1 MGSVR
6 PVRRSLDR
14 VRASPGRALVALTLV
29 ALTLR
34 LVGLGMR
41 SFHWDEARVGY
52 WTLRYLETGTFAY
65 RPIIHGPFLPIVN
78 RHVFALLG
86 ASDATARLV
95 VALLGGVLPLAA
107 WLFRDHLDD
116 AEVVTLGGFFAFN
129 PLLLYFS
136 RFMRA
141 DVPLA
146 VFATFAL
153 GFTVRALASGRR
165 RHLLAAGVAL
175 GLALTTKENVLVY
188 LACWGGALGVAYGVR
203 VLPRYRPDS
212 VTSTSA
218 AISTVGRDAA
228 TDARDALHPVLSAVV
243 PALLLTLLVV
253 VFFYAPRG
261 AAGDPSL
268 ATALA
273 DPTLLPA
280 LVEQAT
286 LGSVETFRAGI
297 WASSEVRDHP
307 YLPFLAHYA
316 GVLAVGGAVLYTLAA
331 LGTVVTLRVSERA
344 PGPAPRPLVVFA
356 AAWGFVSVLGYPV
369 AADIM
374 APWLA
379 VHAAVPLAI
388 PAAVGLVAVARWTRG
403 RLAAGRTEEPSDGR
417 DRALAG
423 GVVLALLV
431 LSAQTGV
438 VVLATSYTSP
448 TPRVNLLAQG
458 AQSGDDLDPLV
469 AELEAAAGSDPA
481 VLYYG
486 ERFYLPNETVADDP
500 PRPDDRWLGWW
511 LDRLPLSWYVERA
524 DLSTAYAADAAALAD
539 RADDGPLPPVVVAD
553 RAVADEAAP
562 ALSGYERTR
571 YDLYLYGGT
580 VVVFTDESRLKSPER
595 AAVSGRVTAQ
605 SLRRS

>member
-1 MGSVR
+1 MVSLR
-6 PVRRSLDR
+6 PVRRWLDR
-14 VRASPGRALVALTLV
+14 VGASPGRALVALTLV

-107 WLFRDHLDD
+107 WLFRDYLDD
-116 AEVVTLGGFFAFN
+116 AEVVALGGFLAFN

-188 LACWGGALGVAYGVR
+188 LACWGGALGVAYGLR
-203 VLPRYRPDS
+203 VLPRYRSDS
-212 VTSTSA
+212 QASTVRTLG
-218 AISTVGRDAA
+218 TVGRDAA
-228 TDARDALHPVLSAVV
+228 TAAGDALRPLLAAVV

-253 VFFYAPRG
+253 VYFYAPRG
-261 AAGDPSL
+261 AAGEPSL
-268 ATALA
+268 SAALST
-273 DPTLLPA
+273 PTLLPA

-297 WASSEVRDHP
+297 WASPEVREHP

-316 GVLAVGGAVLYTLAA
+316 GVLAIGGAVLYTLAA
-331 LGTVVTLRVSERA
+331 LGTAVTLRVRER
-344 PGPAPRPLVVFA
+344 APRPLVVFA
-356 AAWGFVSVLGYPV
+356 AAWGFVSVLGYPI

-403 RLAAGRTEEPSDGR
+403 RLAFDGTDGTSERNAAR
-417 DRALAG
+417 DRALAA

-469 AELEAAAGSDPA
+469 ADLEAAAGTEPA

-486 ERFYLPNETVADDP
+486 ERFYLPNETVADEP
-500 PRPDDRWLGWW
+500 PGPDDRWLGWW
-511 LDRLPLSWYVERA
+511 LGRLPLSWYVERA
-524 DLSTAYAADAAALAD
+524 DLSTAYAPDAAALSD

-553 RAVADEAAP
+553 VAVADDVAP
-562 ALSGYERTR
+562 AVSGYERTR

-605 SLRRS
+605 SLRRC